1 MKSGFRLHEGLMLIL
16 DLWGLPTVST
26 VRAWVVSTTIWIRM
40 ELSVMKTMAFLM
52 KFYPF
57 LRKSRITSRILTRRI
72 RTTLFVGYEDYDEYG
87 AVLPTKQRKVG
98 KARPRKVSSKKPDD
112 QKQPP
117 KPVIYHNEQV
127 QRLVEC
133 MPHLKQL
140 QTHSSRIP
148 SGASITRLE
157 YGKDIELP
165 RRKSRKTFDSGT
177 WTGSASDSLAKQ
189 LGPKSNKP
197 CCLRVLLVED
207 LSTGLMRALGSQY
220 YVDPEAFAAHLS
232 MSSARPPT
240 RQNPWFPQ
248 EGYTPST
255 QPRGPRWRC

>member
-1 MKSGFRLHEGLMLIL
+1 MGGFSN
-16 DLWGLPTVST
+16 DLNPNG
-26 VRAWVVSTTIWIRM
+26 I
-40 ELSVMKTMAFLM
+40 
-52 KFYPF
+52 
-57 LRKSRITSRILTRRI
+57 
-72 RTTLFVGYEDYDEYG
+72 VGYEDYGLLDD
-87 AVLPTKQRKVG
+87 ALPVSSKKSHHVKDSCAQDPDDFVDYEDHDGGFPVMARAKARKNR
-98 KARPRKVSSKKPDD
+98 KARPRKIPNGQADD
-112 QKQPP
+112 QNERPR
-117 KPVIYHNEQV
+117 PVIDHNEQV

-207 LSTGLMRALGSQY
+207 VSTGLMRALGSQY
-220 YVDPEAFAAHLS
+220 YVDPKAFAAHLS

>member
-1 MKSGFRLHEGLMLIL
+1 
-16 DLWGLPTVST
+16 
-26 VRAWVVSTTIWIRM
+26 
-40 ELSVMKTMAFLM
+40 MKTMAFLM

-220 YVDPEAFAAHLS
+220 YVDPKAFAAHLS